1 MVQELFPL
9 RLSGMIGELAALGAA
24 LCWTFSAVLYK
35 KALAETKPISANV
48 VRCTGTSLI
57 LVLVFALMGKVH
69 VFASLSAQVVLLAS
83 VSGIIG
89 LGLGDT
95 LYMNSLEI
103 LGVARAVPITC
114 TYPLFSLVWAYLLA
128 GEVITL
134 SIVLGALAIVFG
146 IWLLTSG
153 EKQQGTGTDKR
164 WKRLRVK
171 GFAFALATAIA
182 WSVSISMINLA
193 VEASASLEQAYA
205 INTLRLVA
213 VAIFLLVLVP
223 FGRVKSSFRGMRLKT
238 AVMLLAGG
246 LIAIGLGWFFLTTSF
261 IYIPE
266 AQAVPI
272 SSVTPLFSALFGVV
286 FLSEK
291 VTARVAI
298 GSAVVVAGIFL
309 VFMD

>member
-1 MVQELFPL
+1 
-9 RLSGMIGELAALGAA
+9 MIGELAALGAA

-35 KALAETKPISANV
+35 KALAETKPIPANV
-48 VRCTGTSLI
+48 VRCAGTSLV
-57 LVLVFALMGKVH
+57 LVLFFALFGKIH
-69 VFASLSAQVVLLAS
+69 VFASLPVHVILLAS
-83 VSGIIG
+83 ISGIIG

-114 TYPLFSLVWAYLLA
+114 TYPLFSLVWAYFFA
-128 GEVITL
+128 GEIITL
-134 SIVLGALAIVFG
+134 PVVLGALAIVFG

-153 EKQQGTGTDKR
+153 EEKYKINNNGR
-164 WKRLRVK
+164 WIKLRIR
-171 GFAFALATAIA
+171 GFVFALTTAIA

-193 VEASASLEQAYA
+193 VKASSGLEQAYA

-213 VAIFLLVLVP
+213 VAVFLIALVP
-223 FGRVKSSFRGMRLKT
+223 FGSVKRFVRGMLLKT
-238 AVMLLAGG
+238 AGMLLAGG

-272 SSVTPLFSALFGVV
+272 SSTTPLFSALSGVV
-286 FLSEK
+286 FLREK
-291 VTARVAI
+291 VTARIAI
-298 GSAVVVAGIFL
+298 GSIMVVAGIFL
-309 VFMD
+309 VFVD

>member
-1 MVQELFPL
+1 MP
-9 RLSGMIGELAALGAA
+9 RMIGELAALGAA

-35 KALAETKPISANV
+35 KALAETKPISANI
-48 VRCTGTSLI
+48 VRCAGTSLI
-57 LVLVFALMGKVH
+57 LILFFALIGKIH
-69 VFASLSAQVVLLAS
+69 VFASLPARATFLAS

-114 TYPLFSLVWAYLLA
+114 TYPLFSLVWAFLFA
-128 GEVITL
+128 GETITL
-134 SIVLGALAIVFG
+134 PVVFGTAAIVFG

-153 EKQQGTGTDKR
+153 EKKQSIGADED
-164 WKRLRVK
+164 WKKLRVK
-171 GFAFALATAIA
+171 GFVFALATAIA

-193 VEASASLEQAYA
+193 VKATAGLEQAYA
-205 INTLRLVA
+205 INTLRIAA
-213 VAIFLLVLVP
+213 VAIFLLALVP
-223 FGRVKSSFRGMRLKT
+223 FGKVKPFILEMRRKT
-238 AVMLLAGG
+238 AIMLLAGG

-261 IYIPE
+261 TYIPE

-286 FLSEK
+286 FLRER
-291 VTARVAI
+291 VTAKVAI
-298 GSAVVVAGIFL
+298 GSAMVVAGIFL
-309 VFMD
+309 VFAD